1 MTIPSNYYIFID
13 ILILAVY
20 LYSLIVSFKNGL
32 LYGFLDLVYTG
43 LCLAGAY
50 FAAPVLASMFPIIEL
65 DSVYKMM
72 NLEPIVNTVVYFIIV
87 TLVLKLLG
95 LIIMPL
101 FKSVSKL
108 PIIGSL
114 NKVLGLVLGFINAT
128 VIVLA
133 LGVLLN
139 TPLFKNGSD
148 VKEGTLFKYVSTYS
162 EKAVTY
168 VSDNIPLDT
177 FKDKIEDFDV
187 EKAREAFREWLMK
200 KENISE

>member
-1 MTIPSNYYIFID
+1 MTISSNYYIVID
-13 ILILAVY
+13 ILILAIY
-20 LYSLIVSFKNGL
+20 LSSLIVSFKNGL
-32 LYGFLDLVYTG
+32 LYGILDLIYTG

-50 FAAPVLASMFPIIEL
+50 FAAPVLASLFPIVEL

-72 NLEPIVNTVVYFIIV
+72 NLEPIVNTVVFFVII

-95 LIIMPL
+95 LIILPL

-108 PIIGSL
+108 PLIGSL
-114 NKVLGLVLGFINAT
+114 NKLLGLVLGFLNAT

-139 TPLFKNGSD
+139 TPLIKNGSD
-148 VKEGTLFKYVSTYS
+148 VKEGTLFKYVSVYS
-162 EKAVTY
+162 EKAITY

-177 FKDKIEDFDV
+177 FKDKIADFDV
-187 EKAREAFREWLMK
+187 DKAREAFKEWLVK
-200 KENISE
+200 KEIVSE